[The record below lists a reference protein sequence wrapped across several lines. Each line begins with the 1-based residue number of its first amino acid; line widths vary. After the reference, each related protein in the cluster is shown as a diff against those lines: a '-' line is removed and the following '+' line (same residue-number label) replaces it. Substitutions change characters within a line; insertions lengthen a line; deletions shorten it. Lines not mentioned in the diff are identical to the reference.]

1 MHVTTTALLLPVRS
15 TAVFINSL
23 AAAALVSA
31 CGGGAPIDEPAAKNV
46 CAVDPNLMSAIL
58 ADDVSSQI
66 DDAQLLRF
74 AFPDPVAGGWLLE
87 KPVKSVS
94 DIRSF
99 NNSIFMLA
107 ENFEYCYD
115 CIVVQGAVQLSDATT
130 SKQAVRVTFTYQG
143 RKHYSLAYGQLPES
157 CSSSGAS
164 ALIIP
169 GSGFNQSTA
178 INDREPANYHYG
190 ILSAL
195 ASVPHVY
202 TFVKPNEDALAWH
215 NGSGTKLTG
224 DMIWNYHINRGG
236 SYSVSYLTQ
245 SLAFVKWMKGCFGK
259 TVLAGLSQG
268 GGATMLNAL
277 QSKPTLAI
285 VSSGHSLLFDQ
296 LEWSG
301 SNQLVNVPG
310 YSRLAKAS
318 YLVDSLGN
326 SPSKWLF
333 TWGRGETDFYKIEA
347 DTRFTA
353 NYIEPLQN
361 VEVTI
366 HDGGHVFPVEEIK
379 LFINQNLNR

>member
-1 MHVTTTALLLPVRS
+1 MRRTA
-15 TAVFINSL
+15 AFINSL
-23 AAAALVSA
+23 AAAALVAA
-31 CGGGAPIDEPAAKNV
+31 CGGGGSVIVEPAANNV
-46 CAVDPNLMSAIL
+46 CAVDPSRISAIL
-58 ADDVSSQI
+58 ADDVSAPI
-66 DDAQLLRF
+66 DDALLLRF
-74 AFPDPVAGGWLLE
+74 AFPDSVAGGWLLE
-87 KPVKSVS
+87 KPIESVS
-94 DIRSF
+94 DIRIF

-107 ENFEYCYD
+107 ENFEHCYN
-115 CIVVQGAVQLSDATT
+115 CIVVQGAVQLSDATA

-157 CSSSGAS
+157 CSGQGDS

-178 INDREPANYHYG
+178 INAKEPANYHDG
-190 ILSAL
+190 ILNAL
-195 ASVPHVY
+195 AEVPHVY

-215 NGSGTKLTG
+215 NGSGAKLTG

-236 SYSVSYLTQ
+236 SYSVSYLAQ

-259 TVLAGLSQG
+259 TVVAGVSQG

-296 LEWSG
+296 VEWAG

-318 YLVDSLGN
+318 HLVDSLGN
-326 SPSKWLF
+326 SPTKWLF
-333 TWGRGETDFYKIEA
+333 TWGRGDTDFYKIES
-347 DTRFTA
+347 DSRFTA
-353 NYIEPLQN
+353 NHIEPLHN
-361 VEVTI
+361 VDVTI
-366 HDGGHVFPVEEIK
+366 HDGGHVFPVEEIR

>member
-1 MHVTTTALLLPVRS
+1 MLAPALMLTMTRTS
-15 TAVFINSL
+15 VFINSL

-31 CGGGAPIDEPAAKNV
+31 CGGGAAINEPAAINV
-46 CAVDPNLMSAIL
+46 CAVDPIRMSAIL
-58 ADDVSSQI
+58 ADDVSSPI

-87 KPVKSVS
+87 KPIKSVS
-94 DIRSF
+94 DIRIF
-99 NNSIFMLA
+99 NNSIFMLT
-107 ENFEYCYD
+107 ENFEHCYD
-115 CIVVQGAVQLSDATT
+115 CIVVQGAVQLTDATG
-130 SKQAVRVTFTYQG
+130 SKQAVRITFTYQG
-143 RKHYSLAYGQLPES
+143 RKHYSLAYGKLPQS
-157 CSSSGAS
+157 CNTSEAS

-178 INDREPANYHYG
+178 INARDSSNYHFG
-190 ILSAL
+190 IFDAL
-195 ASVPHVY
+195 AGVPNVY
-202 TFVKPNEDALAWH
+202 TFVKPNEDAIAWH
-215 NGSGTKLTG
+215 NGSGAKLTG
-224 DMIWNYHINRGG
+224 DMIWNYHVNRGG
-236 SYSVSYLTQ
+236 SYSVSYLAQ

-259 TVLAGLSQG
+259 TVVAGLSQG

-310 YSRLAKAS
+310 YSHLAKAS
-318 YLVDSLGN
+318 YLVDSLNN

-333 TWGRGETDFYKIEA
+333 TWGRGETDFYKIES

-361 VEVTI
+361 VDVTI
-366 HDGGHVFPVEEIK
+366 HDGGHVFPVQEIK
-379 LFINQNLNR
+379 LFISQNLNR